1 MDETRPDRE
10 TGRTEPRVASPFL
23 GILKVFGVLAFLY
36 LFMLSIKLMGSSF
49 KGFGREFAEGLVAGT
64 SSPIVGLFVGIL
76 ATSIIQSSSCVTSML
91 VALVATGSMGI
102 GVAVPIVLGANI
114 GTTITNTIVSLT
126 HITRRDEFHRALAGA
141 TVHDMFNI
149 CAVAVLMPIEC
160 IFHPLEK
167 LGCWLAGVSTTG
179 GGCGAG
185 FTFMSPLNAIID
197 PVKDYVIGLTGGT
210 YWLALAISL
219 ILLFVSL
226 RYLVKLMRSL
236 VIERFERV
244 LHGYLFKTPLR
255 AFVLGLLFTAIVQ
268 SSSVTTSLVVPLVG
282 AALLTVEQIFPYTL
296 GANVGTTVTALLA
309 ALAAG
314 EPAGLAVAFVH
325 LFFNIFGIAV
335 FYPLRVVPL
344 TMARTLSDL
353 VKKNRAAAIA
363 FIAVVFFLI
372 PVLVIFVFN

>member
-1 MDETRPDRE
+1 MDEPRADLE
-10 TGRTEPRVASPFL
+10 AGRTKPPIASPFL
-23 GILKVFGVLAFLY
+23 SVLKILGVLAFLY

-49 KGFGREFAEGLVAGT
+49 KGFGHEFAESLVAGT
-64 SSPIVGLFVGIL
+64 STPIVGLFVGIL
-76 ATSIIQSSSCVTSML
+76 TTSIVQSSSTVTSML

-149 CAVAVLMPIEC
+149 CAVSVLMPIEYF
-160 IFHPLEK
+160 FHPLEK
-167 LGCWLAGVSTTG
+167 LGSWLAGVSTAG
-179 GGCGAG
+179 GGGGG
-185 FTFMSPLNAIID
+185 FAFMSPLNAVID
-197 PVKDYVIGLTGGT
+197 PIVDQIIGLTGGT
-210 YWLALAISL
+210 YWLALVIAL
-219 ILLFVSL
+219 VLLFVSL

-236 VIERFERV
+236 LIEKFERV

-255 AFVLGLLFTAIVQ
+255 AFILGLLFTAIVQ
-268 SSSVTTSLVVPLVG
+268 SSSVTTSLMVPLVG
-282 AALLTVEQIFPYTL
+282 AALLTVEQVFPYTL

-325 LFFNIFGIAV
+325 MFFNIFGIAI
-335 FYPLRVVPL
+335 FYPLRVIPL
-344 TMARTLSDL
+344 TMARTLSNL
-353 VKKNRAAAIA
+353 VKKNRALAIV
-363 FIAVVFFLI
+363 FIGVIFFLI

>member
-1 MDETRPDRE
+1 MDEPRADRE
-10 TGRTEPRVASPFL
+10 AGRTKPQAASPFL
-23 GILKVFGVLAFLY
+23 SVLKIFGVLAFLY

-49 KGFGREFAEGLVAGT
+49 KGFGQDFAEGLVAGT

-76 ATSIIQSSSCVTSML
+76 TTSIIQSSSTVTSML

-126 HITRRDEFHRALAGA
+126 HITRRDEFHRAMAGA

-149 CAVAVLMPIEC
+149 CAVAVLMPVEYL
-160 IFHPLEK
+160 FHPLEK
-167 LGCWLAGVSTTG
+167 LGCWLAGVSATG
-179 GGCGAG
+179 GGGG
-185 FTFMSPLNAIID
+185 FAFMSPLNAVTD
-197 PVKDYVIGLTGGT
+197 PIVDHIIGLTGGT
-210 YWLALAISL
+210 YWLALAIAL
-219 ILLFVSL
+219 ALLFVSL
-226 RYLVKLMRSL
+226 RYLVKLIRSL
-236 VIERFERV
+236 LIERFERV
-244 LHGYLFKTPLR
+244 LHGYLFKTPIR

-282 AALLTVEQIFPYTL
+282 AALLTVEQVFPYTL

-325 LFFNIFGIAV
+325 MFFNVFGIAI

-344 TMARTLSDL
+344 TLAKTLSNL
-353 VKKNRAAAIA
+353 VKKNRAVAIV
-363 FIAVVFFLI
+363 FIGVIFFLI